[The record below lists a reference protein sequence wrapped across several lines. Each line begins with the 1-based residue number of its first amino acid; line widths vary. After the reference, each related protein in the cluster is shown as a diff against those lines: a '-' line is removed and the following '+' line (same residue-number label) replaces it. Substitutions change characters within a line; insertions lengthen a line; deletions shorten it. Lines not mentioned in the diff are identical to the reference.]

1 MKSLQKRK
9 NVVELRWYAVETW
22 CQPKH
27 KVKLEKEFPNSEA
40 RL

>member
-1 MKSLQKRK
+1 MSLNWGDMPWKLYVNQ
-9 NVVELRWYAVETW
+9 
-22 CQPKH
+22 KH